1 MSTETIES
9 RSPQDQSD
17 VVVSAPAADRAA
29 VAAAVGRA
37 RGAQREWSRSALARA
52 DALSAAAEA
61 LAARKDEVVA
71 LMVREVGKPLTESVM
86 EHGRAVRILRY
97 QAQAAMDPDG
107 DTYPAAPPADPRTL
121 LLSRRRA
128 RGVAGLI
135 TPWNFPFAIPLWK
148 AAPALAYGNS
158 VVLKPAS
165 EAIGCALLL
174 QEILNG
180 HLPEGVFGVVTGQA
194 LVELAD
200 VVSFTGS
207 TAVGLGVAAA
217 ATARGIAS
225 QAEMGGL
232 NASIVL
238 PDADVES
245 AAKVIAGAAMGYA
258 GQKCTATGR
267 VIVLGDPASFTEALA
282 AAVEAL
288 PTGDPGEAST
298 VVGPVINVSAREEL
312 VAAAQGAPG
321 DGGRLVTGG
330 VALDGPG
337 LFFSPA
343 VVDGQDAS
351 ARLAQE
357 EVFGPIVT
365 VLRASS
371 AAQAVEISNSVPFGL
386 VTSVFTR
393 DLDSALTVVDGLE
406 TGMIRVNMP
415 TSGVDFHAPFG
426 GEKQSSFG
434 PREQGKAARELYTT
448 THTITIGPAG

>member
-1 MSTETIES
+1 MSTDTIES
-9 RSPQDQSD
+9 RSPQDQAD
-17 VVVSAPAADRAA
+17 VVVSAPAADREA
-29 VAAAVGRA
+29 VAAAVKRA
-37 RGAQREWSRSALARA
+37 REAQREWSRSALARA

-61 LAARKDEVVA
+61 LAARKDDVVA

-97 QAQAAMDPDG
+97 QAQSAMDPDG

-121 LLSRRRA
+121 LLSRRRP

-148 AAPALAYGNS
+148 AAPALAYGNA

-165 EAIGCALLL
+165 DAIACALLL
-174 QEILNG
+174 EEILG
-180 HLPEGVFGVVTGQA
+180 QHLPEGVFNVVTGPGAAGQA

-267 VIVLGDPASFTEALA
+267 VIVLGDPAPFTDALA

-288 PTGDPGEAST
+288 PTGDPADSST
-298 VVGPVINVSAREEL
+298 VVGPVINVPARDEL
-312 VAAAQGAPG
+312 VSSAAAAPAE
-321 DGGRLVTGG
+321 GGRLVTGG

-337 LFFSPA
+337 LFFTPA
-343 VVDGQDAS
+343 VIDGQDPS

-371 AAQAVEISNSVPFGL
+371 AEQAVEISNGVPFGL

-415 TSGVDFHAPFG
+415 TSGVDFHAPFV
-426 GEKQSSFG
+426 GE
-434 PREQGKAARELYTT
+434 
-448 THTITIGPAG
+448 